1 MVQALLDGLDFINL
15 THEGDYVTFAAQYL
29 MREEKG
35 GPRPGDLQEIHSSR
49 RGSDVYQRLA
59 ICFES
64 GLG

>member
-15 THEGDYVTFAAQYL
+15 THEGDYVTFATQYL
-29 MREEKG
+29 MIEEKG
-35 GPRPGDLQEIHSSR
+35 GSRLGDLQEIRSSK